1 MSTMQ
6 DNDMSLKDMKPS
18 EIIAKVRSG
27 EIRSCEYKTMTEY
40 ITAMEK
46 E

>member
-1 MSTMQ
+1 MMTTS
-6 DNDMSLKDMKPS
+6 DISLKDMKPS
-18 EIIAKVRSG
+18 EIIAKVKSG

-40 ITAMEK
+40 IISMEEK